1 MCATHE
7 PSWVTARTLRP
18 AAGRARANAGL
29 EPAPMPWAL
38 VNALQGWGIEVVA
51 CAKGV
56 CVRLWA
62 SSVHPFSGPGRLPAT
77 PGGALAVWRRSA
89 LVWPEAG
96 FGVSGG
102 LMRGALVRPKVVAR
116 SWCMRGPRSQRFP
129 CLAGILWLRYGSHA
143 LISALG
149 RGGGRQS
156 VGICLPKGWQ
166 SACSHFTRM
175 ACRHAG

>member
-1 MCATHE
+1 
-7 PSWVTARTLRP
+7 
-18 AAGRARANAGL
+18 
-29 EPAPMPWAL
+29 MPWAL

-62 SSVHPFSGPGRLPAT
+62 SSVYPFSGPGRLPAT

-102 LMRGALVRPKVVAR
+102 LMRGALVRPKGGCTLMVHAR
-116 SWCMRGPRSQRFP
+116 SPVT
-129 CLAGILWLRYGSHA
+129 A
-143 LISALG
+143 LS
-149 RGGGRQS
+149 
-156 VGICLPKGWQ
+156 LP
-166 SACSHFTRM
+166 
-175 ACRHAG
+175 CRHPLASIWVACLDFSAGQRWW